1 MLSKGMLKEAAA
13 KIRQNQD
20 KWQAVVDTVDH
31 IVVTCSSCG
40 FALMEDWQS
49 ILDNEFTAIVRNK
62 IIHISTLLNN
72 YFDRLELGTRDLE
85 VSYHAPC
92 HLKIQPDPNSSIQLL
107 SKIPGVALQD
117 LKSHCCGMIG
127 SWGLTADH
135 YDLSKQIGS
144 EMIAK
149 LNDSAAS
156 VGVTDCPTCRMQM
169 EQFSDKGI
177 KHPVEIVAECLKR

>member
-1 MLSKGMLKEAAA
+1 MLKEATA
-13 KIRQNQD
+13 KIGQNQD
-20 KWQAVVDTVDH
+20 KWQAVVDKVDH

-40 FALMEDWQS
+40 FALMEDWQAL
-49 ILDNEFTAIVRNK
+49 LDNAFTASVRNK

-72 YFDRLELGTRDLE
+72 YFDRLEFDPCDLK

-92 HLKIQPDPNSSIQLL
+92 HLKIQNDPNSSIQLL
-107 SKIPGVALQD
+107 SRIPGVALQD

-127 SWGLTADH
+127 SWGLAADH

-144 EMIAK
+144 DMIAK
-149 LNDSAAS
+149 LNGSAAS

-169 EQFSDKGI
+169 EDFSDKEI
-177 KHPVEIVAECLKR
+177 KHPVEIVRDCQRSRVD